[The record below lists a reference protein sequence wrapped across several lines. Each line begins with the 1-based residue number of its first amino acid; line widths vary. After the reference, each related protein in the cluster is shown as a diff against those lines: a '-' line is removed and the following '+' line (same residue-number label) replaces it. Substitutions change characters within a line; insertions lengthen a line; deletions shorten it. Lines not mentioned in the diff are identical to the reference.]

1 MVRLVVTN
9 DNSNEIRKASD
20 LFQNSDWMN
29 VVKKCFN
36 SKNNFLVRKVNE
48 SLNKQAEELIKILQT
63 RFERHVR
70 LRISNQSKHN
80 HWSSLW
86 SIKNITIIA
95 AIMVLFD
102 HVKRDLSCLDE
113 STILLS
119 TPSYYLLHQMLNQ
132 IYKKLICIMIETMKN
147 GSEMER

>member
-1 MVRLVVTN
+1 MILNETHVVRLVVTN

-48 SLNKQAEELIKILQT
+48 SLNKLAEELIKILQT

-86 SIKNITIIA
+86 SRKNITIIA

-102 HVKRDLSCLDE
+102 HVKRDLNCLDE
-113 STILLS
+113 ATTLLS
-119 TPSYYLLHQMLNQ
+119 ISRNTY
-132 IYKKLICIMIETMKN
+132 IKF
-147 GSEMER
+147 